1 MADETS
7 KTAPTVY
14 QHLAIMLDQIAA
26 VSWQKLGLHPD
37 MVTGKLEPNLG
48 EAKVAIDVSG
58 YLAQQLEPTL
68 DDEDRRQVQHLVRD
82 LRLNY
87 VQKMQESGS

>member
-1 MADETS
+1 MSEETP

-37 MVTGKLEPNLG
+37 MVTGKLEPNLA